1 MNPDVV
7 SAIDG
12 LLSSGVLPKEVAPKL
27 RRVASGRLVSIR
39 GGLQALL
46 YAGVL
51 LVAAGAGLL
60 VKEHLARIGPV
71 VVALALGTAAA
82 ACLLWT
88 WRRAPAF
95 SWGETPT
102 PDLAFDYVLLLGAL
116 LAAADLAF
124 VEVKFTPLGDSWP
137 WHLLMVAAF
146 YAALALRFDSKML
159 ISLALTSFAAWRGV
173 QVKFPA
179 DPWSS
184 SVNDRILVEALA
196 CGVGF
201 VVLGR
206 LMERVH
212 RKPHFEPVAA
222 WSGWILILGGFAY
235 RIGTEDGGVSYAAAL
250 FGSGVLL
257 GAYAFEEGRV
267 GLVALGVA
275 AAGWGTGALAFKAID
290 ALALGEKSY
299 ALAVVFVAAA
309 VLVVILRANRAL
321 SDRR

>member
-1 MNPDVV
+1 VNPDVV
-7 SAIDG
+7 SAIDD
-12 LLSSGVLPKEVAPKL
+12 LVPRGVLPKEVAPRL
-27 RRVASGRLVSIR
+27 RQVAGGRLVSIR
-39 GGLQALL
+39 GELQALL

-60 VKEHLARIGPV
+60 VKENLARIGPV
-71 VVALALGTAAA
+71 VVALALGAAA
-82 ACLLWT
+82 TACLLWT

-102 PDLAFDYVLLLGAL
+102 PDLAFDYVVLLGAL

-124 VEVKFTPLGDSWP
+124 VEVKFTPLGASWP
-137 WHLLMVAAF
+137 WHLLTVAAF
-146 YAALALRFDSKML
+146 YAALAFRFDSKTL
-159 ISLALTSFAAWRGV
+159 FSLSLTSFAAWRGV
-173 QVKFPA
+173 HVKFLA
-179 DPWSS
+179 SPWSS
-184 SVNDRILVEALA
+184 SLNVRILVEALA

-206 LMERVH
+206 ILDRS
-212 RKPHFEPVAA
+212 RCKPHFEPVAA
-222 WSGWILILGGFAY
+222 WSGWILILGGFAN
-235 RIGTEDGGVSYAAAL
+235 RIGTDDGRALYAAAL
-250 FGSGVLL
+250 LGSGLLL

-299 ALAVVFVAAA
+299 ALAVVLVAAA

-321 SDRR
+321 SERR

>member
-1 MNPDVV
+1 VNPDVV
-7 SAIDG
+7 SAIDD
-12 LLSSGVLPKEVAPKL
+12 LVPRGVLPNDVAPKL
-27 RRVASGRLVSIR
+27 RRVASGGLVSIR
-39 GGLQALL
+39 GELQALL

-60 VKEHLARIGPV
+60 VKENLSRIGPV
-71 VVALALGTAAA
+71 VVALALGAAAA

-124 VEVKFTPLGDSWP
+124 VEVKFTPLGASWP
-137 WHLLMVAAF
+137 WHLLTVAAF
-146 YAALALRFDSKML
+146 YAVLALRFDSKML
-159 ISLALTSFAAWRGV
+159 FSLSLTSFAAWRGV
-173 QVKFPA
+173 HVKFLA
-179 DPWSS
+179 GPWSS
-184 SVNDRILVEALA
+184 SLDDRFLVEALA

-206 LMERVH
+206 ILERAR

-235 RIGTEDGGVSYAAAL
+235 RIGTEDGGVSYSAAL

-275 AAGWGTGALAFKAID
+275 GAGWGAGALAFKFIEA
-290 ALALGEKSY
+290 AYLGEKSY
-299 ALAVVFVAAA
+299 ALAVVLIAAA

>member
-1 MNPDVV
+1 VNPDVV
-7 SAIDG
+7 SAIDA
-12 LLSSGVLPKEVAPKL
+12 LVPRSVLPKDVAPKL
-27 RRVASGRLVSIR
+27 RRVAGGRLVSIR
-39 GGLQALL
+39 GELQALL

-60 VKEHLARIGPV
+60 VKENLARIGPV
-71 VVALALGTAAA
+71 VVALALGAAA
-82 ACLLWT
+82 ATCFLWT

-124 VEVKFTPLGDSWP
+124 VEVKFTPLGASWP
-137 WHLLMVAAF
+137 WHLLTVAAF
-146 YAALALRFDSKML
+146 YAALGLRFDSKTL
-159 ISLALTSFAAWRGV
+159 FSLSLTSFAAWRGV
-173 QVKFPA
+173 HVSLLSS
-179 DPWSS
+179 PWSPPPS
-184 SVNDRILVEALA
+184 ERILVEALG

-206 LMERVH
+206 ILERVG

-235 RIGTEDGGVSYAAAL
+235 RIGTEDGGVAYSAAL
-250 FGSGVLL
+250 LGSGVLL

-275 AAGWGTGALAFKAID
+275 GAGWGAGALSFEAIE

-299 ALAVVFVAAA
+299 ALAVVLIAVA

-321 SDRR
+321 SERR